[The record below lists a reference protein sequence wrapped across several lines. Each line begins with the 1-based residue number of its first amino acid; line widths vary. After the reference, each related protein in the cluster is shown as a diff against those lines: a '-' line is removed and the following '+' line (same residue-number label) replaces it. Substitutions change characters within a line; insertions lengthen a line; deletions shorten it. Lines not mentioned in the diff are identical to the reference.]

1 MIAASVPE
9 SDDVIKVLLKA
20 GADINAK
27 SMCLHLFRYASYQK
41 INTLFH
47 RQ

>member
-9 SDDVIKVLLKA
+9 SEDVIKVLLRA

-27 SMCLHLFRYASYQK
+27 SCVPFPHLSPLHE
-41 INTLFH
+41 NTH
-47 RQ
+47 S